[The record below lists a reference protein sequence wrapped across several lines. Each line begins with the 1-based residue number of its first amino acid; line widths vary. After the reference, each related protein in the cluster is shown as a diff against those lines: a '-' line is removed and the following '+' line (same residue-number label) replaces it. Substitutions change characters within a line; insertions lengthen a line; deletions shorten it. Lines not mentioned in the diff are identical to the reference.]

1 MKKIMAIMLMMIVT
15 VMSACSTQES
25 SSETGLTIYTSIYPI
40 QYFTERIGGEHVN
53 ANSIYPPGVDAHTYE
68 PTAKTMAEI
77 ATSDAFIYLGAG
89 LEGFAESAANA
100 LAEEKVQL
108 MELGAHE
115 ELFTKVEVDNH
126 GEHGEHEEHE
136 ENHDEEH
143 KGDHDHNHSGKDPH
157 VWLDPLRSQ
166 MMAKY
171 IKQELVKLAPEHKEQ
186 FNENY
191 EKLVNDLESLHEQ
204 FKSVTQQAD
213 QNKLLVSHAAY
224 GYWEQ
229 RYGIEQISVNGI
241 SPNSEPSQKD
251 VKQLIEKTKKE
262 NLSYMIFEQNVSN
275 QVASMIQREI
285 GAKALTIHNLSVR
298 TEQDIKEEQDY
309 LSLMKHNL
317 NVLEKAL
324 ND

>member
-15 VMSACSTQES
+15 LMSACSSQES
-25 SSETGLTIYTSIYPI
+25 SSETGLKIYTSIYPI

-89 LEGFAESAANA
+89 LEGFAESAADA
-100 LAEEKVQL
+100 LADEKVQL

-115 ELFTKVEVDNH
+115 ELFTKVEIDKTETHN
-126 GEHGEHEEHE
+126 EHEEE
-136 ENHDEEH
+136 QKE
-143 KGDHDHNHSGKDPH
+143 DHGHNHSGKDPH

-166 MMAKY
+166 MMANY
-171 IKQELVKLAPEHKEQ
+171 IKEELVKLAPEHKKQ

-191 EKLVNDLESLHEQ
+191 EKLINDLESLHEQ

-213 QNKLLVSHAAY
+213 QNKLFVSHAAY

-241 SPNSEPSQKD
+241 SPNNEPSQKD
-251 VKQLIEKTKKE
+251 VKRLVEKAKKE
-262 NLSYMIFEQNVSN
+262 NVNYMIFEQNVSN
-275 QVASMIQREI
+275 QVASMIQKEI
-285 GAKALTIHNLSVR
+285 GAKSLTIHNLSVR

-324 ND
+324 NN